1 MGHDEAA
8 IFGVH
13 ESILRD
19 AAFSEKV
26 RTWISKDRLTAQAA
40 LHRLLNE
47 YTSLFARTK
56 DEYLRERLN
65 DVRDVVIRLSS
76 HLSNVSRPGA
86 VNPLQGPLDHRGRRT
101 ASFAGRR
108 VGRYRRPRAL

>member
-1 MGHDEAA
+1 MKRLGNVRRPTCARLQAKVESSVGHDEAT

-19 AAFSEKV
+19 AAFTEKI

-65 DVRDVVIRLSS
+65 DVRDVVMRLS
-76 HLSNVSRPGA
+76 R
-86 VNPLQGPLDHRGRRT
+86 RICRTCCGR
-101 ASFAGRR
+101 A
-108 VGRYRRPRAL
+108 P